1 MKLLHNIV
9 RPQAENRDERS
20 KRVLKEIS
28 LTVEKNEAMCKK
40 RNLEGTNLSTQNAFF
55 ALSQDAIVEISS
67 QMGAIICDGDFA
79 KVELHKDLEIARHIL
94 EVRNH

>member
-55 ALSQDAIVEISS
+55 ALS
-67 QMGAIICDGDFA
+67 
-79 KVELHKDLEIARHIL
+79 
-94 EVRNH
+94 